1 MGTCCNEMDV
11 WEANSISAAFTP
23 HPCTVTSQTA
33 CTGNDCGPT
42 TDRLAG
48 VCDPNGCDFNSF
60 RMGDTSFYGPGLTVD
75 TTKPFT
81 VVTQFLT
88 SDNTT
93 TGTLSEIRRLYV
105 QNGNVIANSK
115 TNVPG
120 MATFDSVTTDF
131 CTAQMAATNN
141 TNSFQSHG
149 GMAAMGQAFAKGV
162 VLVLSIWDDY
172 AANMLWL
179 DSDYPTNLPATS
191 PGVARGTCATTS
203 GVPATIEASGSNV
216 QVKFSNIKLG
226 AIGSTYTGSAA
237 SNPSSPTTTPV
248 GSPTTT
254 GGAPAATQTKYGQCA
269 GTGYAGPTACAAG
282 STCKFSSQY
291 YSQCL

>member
-23 HPCTVTSQTA
+23 HPCTVAGQTA

-42 TDRLAG
+42 ADRTAG

-115 TNVPG
+115 TNIPG

-141 TNSFQSHG
+141 TNSFQQHG
-149 GMAAMGQAFAKGV
+149 GLAAMGQSFAKGV

-172 AANMLWL
+172 AAEMLWL
-179 DSDYPTNLPATS
+179 DSDYPTNLPATN

-203 GVPATIEASGSNV
+203 GQPAQIEPTGQNV

-226 AIGSTYTGSAA
+226 TIGSTYTGGTSVTPPT
-237 SNPSSPTTTPV
+237 NPTTPVTTPV
-248 GSPTTT
+248 GTPT
-254 GGAPAATQTKYGQCA
+254 GSAPSATQTKYGQW
-269 GTGYAGPTACAAG
+269 
-282 STCKFSSQY
+282 
-291 YSQCL
+291 